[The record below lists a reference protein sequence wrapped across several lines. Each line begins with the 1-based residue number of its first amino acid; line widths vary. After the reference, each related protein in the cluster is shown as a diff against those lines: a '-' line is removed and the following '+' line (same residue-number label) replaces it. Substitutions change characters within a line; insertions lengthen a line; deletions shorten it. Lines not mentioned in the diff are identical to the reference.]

1 LAGQERGDSRLAIPC
16 VISHGNGL
24 PRLGV
29 LLAEG
34 HCLHQPDGS
43 GHRPSSQANHGRPA
57 GGLIEEFIMKTFP
70 LTLIALLIAAGG
82 SAQAAESTQGGTL
95 PGITVKQDS
104 NLLRNAC
111 KPPAYAAECESLH
124 AQVRKNFSK
133 REIVL
138 LFGAGSAL
146 PEYRTSYA
154 STQARYEEFLREID
168 LYGAARSTASIE

>member
-1 LAGQERGDSRLAIPC
+1 
-16 VISHGNGL
+16 
-24 PRLGV
+24 
-29 LLAEG
+29 
-34 HCLHQPDGS
+34 
-43 GHRPSSQANHGRPA
+43 
-57 GGLIEEFIMKTFP
+57 MKAFP
-70 LTLIALLIAAGG
+70 LTLVALLIAASGTAHAEE
-82 SAQAAESTQGGTL
+82 SAQGGTL

-138 LFGAGSAL
+138 LFGASSAL
-146 PEYRTSYA
+146 PEYRTSHA

-168 LYGAARSTASIE
+168 LYGAAQSTASVD